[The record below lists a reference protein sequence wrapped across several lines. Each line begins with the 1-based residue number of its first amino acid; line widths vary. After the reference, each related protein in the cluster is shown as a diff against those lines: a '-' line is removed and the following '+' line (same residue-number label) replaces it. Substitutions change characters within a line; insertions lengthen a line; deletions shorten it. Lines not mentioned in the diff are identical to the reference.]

1 MRVLSLFSG
10 IEAASVAWQPLG
22 WQSVAF
28 AEVSPFPCAVL
39 AHHYPD
45 VPNLGD
51 VNAISAAQIAGLGP
65 IDVVVGGSPCQD
77 VSVAGRRN
85 GLLGA
90 RSGLFYEQWRLFNAA
105 RTHCGA
111 RWLVWEN
118 VPGIFSSHRG
128 RDFACVVGTL
138 AGCRLAV
145 PEDGWQTEGVA
156 LGSAG
161 LLEWAVLDAQW
172 FGVAQRRRRV
182 FAVLDTGNWDDRP
195 PILLE
200 PESLRGDCKTRP
212 AAGEKRTA
220 TLAQNTA
227 DSRPNPFGHR
237 ATPGDVDVKN
247 DCVYQQ
253 LSFGEYVETKV
264 ASTLTSHDSKYA
276 TDLVLSTPPGS
287 EVSSVRRLTPRECE
301 RLQGFPDDYTRIAW
315 QGKPASQCPDSLRYQ
330 SLGNSMAV
338 PVMRWIGQ
346 QIQAAVSVSSL
357 PFSRMDDLTM
367 ETVA

>member
-28 AEVSPFPCAVL
+28 AEVSPFSCAVL

-105 RTHCGA
+105 RKHCGA

-128 RDFACVVGTL
+128 RDFAYVVGTL

-145 PEDGWQTEGVA
+145 PEGGWQTEGVA
-156 LGSAG
+156 LGSEG

-182 FAVLDTGNWDDRP
+182 FAVLNTGSWPGRA

-200 PESLRGDCKTRP
+200 R
-212 AAGEKRTA
+212 
-220 TLAQNTA
+220 
-227 DSRPNPFGHR
+227 
-237 ATPGDVDVKN
+237 
-247 DCVYQQ
+247 
-253 LSFGEYVETKV
+253 
-264 ASTLTSHDSKYA
+264 
-276 TDLVLSTPPGS
+276 
-287 EVSSVRRLTPRECE
+287 
-301 RLQGFPDDYTRIAW
+301 
-315 QGKPASQCPDSLRYQ
+315 DSLREDIA
-330 SLGNSMAV
+330 L
-338 PVMRWIGQ
+338 RQ
-346 QIQAAVSVSSL
+346 QQAADTTPAPVADFGGAGVRAYAPDTARCL
-357 PFSRMDDLTM
+357 NAGAFARQDFETETFVVHAAQDPCVLMDQAHTLGRNQGQGNAVYTLAVRGRDSGPAL
-367 ETVA
+367 EYRSDGAVNALGPVVIK

>member
-1 MRVLSLFSG
+1 MRILSLFSG

-22 WQSVAF
+22 FQSVAF
-28 AEVSPFPCAVL
+28 AEVSPFPGAVL

-45 VPNLGD
+45 TPNLGD
-51 VNAISAAQIAGLGP
+51 VCAISEAQIAGLGP

-77 VSVAGRRN
+77 ISIAGRRN

-105 RTHCGA
+105 RKHCGA

-118 VPGIFSSHRG
+118 VPGIFSSQRG
-128 RDFACVVGTL
+128 RDFAYVVGTL

-145 PEDGWQTEGVA
+145 PEAGWETEGVA
-156 LGSAG
+156 LGSEG

-172 FGVAQRRRRV
+172 FGLAQRRKRV
-182 FAVLDTGNWDDRP
+182 FAVLDTGNWPDRP

-200 PESLRGDCKTRP
+200 PESLRRDCKARTKAQQNLARRP
-212 AAGEKRTA
+212 ATGTAPRGGGRQRVVNGLSRAG
-220 TLAQNTA
+220 
-227 DSRPNPFGHR
+227 
-237 ATPGDVDVKN
+237 VDTTR
-247 DCVYQQ
+247 VYQG
-253 LSFGEYVETKV
+253 LSFGEYAETTL

-276 TDLVLSTPPGS
+276 TDLV
-287 EVSSVRRLTPRECE
+287 VSPVSPEHQNGLLRRLTPRECE
-301 RLQGFPDDYTRIAW
+301 RLQGFPDDYTRIGW

-346 QIQAAVSVSSL
+346 QIQAATASAPIPCAANTL
-357 PFSRMDDLTM
+357 FS
-367 ETVA
+367 

>member
-1 MRVLSLFSG
+1 MKVLSLFSG

-28 AEVSPFPCAVL
+28 AEVSPFACAVL
-39 AHHYPD
+39 SHHYPD

-51 VNAISAAQIAGLGP
+51 VNDISEAQIAGLGP

-77 VSVAGRRN
+77 VSIAGNRN
-85 GLLGA
+85 GLLGV

-105 RTHCGA
+105 RKHCGA

-118 VPGIFSSHRG
+118 VPGIFSSQRG
-128 RDFACVVGTL
+128 RDFAYVVGTL

-145 PEDGWQTEGVA
+145 PEAGWETEGVA
-156 LGSAG
+156 LGSEG

-172 FGVAQRRRRV
+172 FGLAQRRKRV
-182 FAVLDTGNWDDRP
+182 FAVLDTGNWQHRP

-200 PESLRGDCKTRP
+200 PESLRGDCKTRH
-212 AAGEKRTA
+212 ATGEKHTA
-220 TLAQNTA
+220 ALAQNTA
-227 DSRPNPFGHR
+227 DSRQHPFGHR
-237 ATPGDVDVKN
+237 TTTGDVDVKN

-253 LSFGEYVETKV
+253 LSFGEYIKTTV

-276 TDLVLSTPPGS
+276 TDLVLSTAAGS
-287 EVSSVRRLTPRECE
+287 EASSVRRLTPRECE
-301 RLQGFPDDYTRIAW
+301 RLQGFPDDYTRIGW
-315 QGKPASQCPDSLRYQ
+315 QGKPPALCPDSPRYQ
-330 SLGNSMAV
+330 ALGNSMAV

-346 QIQAAVSVSSL
+346 QIEAATFESAAYS
-357 PFSRMDDLTM
+357 PIDDLTA
-367 ETVA
+367 ETIA